1 MITYKA
7 GDIFQEEADAIVNT
21 VNCVGV
27 MGRGIALQF
36 KKQFPDNFRVYSKA
50 CKQKQVMPGK
60 MFIHETCSQIGPK
73 FIINFP
79 TKRHWRSASR
89 MEDIESGLQDLANVI
104 ANLDIK
110 SIALPSLGCGLGGLN
125 WNEVRTHIESALSHF
140 SEVKIIVFE
149 PKGAPQADKMV
160 KNRKIPNMTPG
171 RATLVVL
178 MNRYLEGLLDPFIT
192 LLEVHKLLYFVQES
206 GEPLRLQYEKEFYGP
221 YAVNLRYVLNS
232 IEGHLTSGYADGGD
246 RPDKELK
253 LVPGAYEK
261 ATAFLHKHPQT
272 KQHLDKV
279 SKLVEGFESPF
290 GMELLATV
298 HWVTTKENAK
308 SKEQVIVKVHQWNK
322 RKLQFTPRQIEL
334 TYNILNEKGWIDQA
348 QS

>member
-1 MITYKA
+1 M
-7 GDIFQEEADAIVNT
+7 
-21 VNCVGV
+21 
-27 MGRGIALQF
+27 
-36 KKQFPDNFRVYSKA
+36 
-50 CKQKQVMPGK
+50 
-60 MFIHETCSQIGPK
+60 CS
-73 FIINFP
+73 
-79 TKRHWRSASR
+79 S
-89 MEDIESGLQDLANVI
+89 DL
-104 ANLDIK
+104 
-110 SIALPSLGCGLGGLN
+110 
-125 WNEVRTHIESALSHF
+125 
-140 SEVKIIVFE
+140 
-149 PKGAPQADKMV
+149 
-160 KNRKIPNMTPG
+160 
-171 RATLVVL
+171 
-178 MNRYLEGLLDPFIT
+178 
-192 LLEVHKLLYFVQES
+192 
-206 GEPLRLQYEKEFYGP
+206 P

-232 IEGHLTSGYADGGD
+232 IEGHLTSGYTDGGD

-261 ATAFLHKHPQT
+261 ATVFLQKHPQT

-334 TYNILNEKGWIDQA
+334 AYNILNENGWIDQA